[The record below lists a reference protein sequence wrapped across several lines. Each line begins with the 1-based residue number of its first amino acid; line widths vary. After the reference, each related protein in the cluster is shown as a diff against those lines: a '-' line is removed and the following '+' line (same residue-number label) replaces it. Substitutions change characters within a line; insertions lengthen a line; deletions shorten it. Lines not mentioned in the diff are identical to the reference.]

1 MKSYYGKAFVSN
13 DNEMFKEF
21 NIVGNPANIYIIDDD
36 ESITQEEKCSIGVRD
51 GKNDIPM
58 AVFVKKVKNT
68 DNCFD
73 ISYYQPS
80 GIQAYI
86 CGHGTLIASKVL
98 HDVYNLNNINFYYDL
113 GVYDI
118 RGGDKPKNNLI
129 EASVDDT
136 GKVMLKMDSYHY
148 ELIDKY
154 DENINNLIYL
164 LDIKKDD
171 IVDVI
176 KGIEFFDLTFVLK
189 SCECLRTRKPQFK
202 KMIPILKEMNIRNV
216 CFTAQSDLEK
226 FDFESRVFCPH
237 DDLNEDKV
245 CGSSNLTITKYWN
258 NKIHKNE
265 FQILF
270 PYRMM
275 SEEKL
280 IGGVQY
286 TKIMNDIIYI
296 GGYCSNY

>member
-1 MKSYYGKAFVSN
+1 M
-13 DNEMFKEF
+13 DTL
-21 NIVGNPANIYIIDDD
+21 NIVVIIL
-36 ESITQEEKCSIGVRD
+36 I
-51 GKNDIPM
+51 
-58 AVFVKKVKNT
+58 
-68 DNCFD
+68 
-73 ISYYQPS
+73 ISA
-80 GIQAYI
+80 GGLA
-86 CGHGTLIASKVL
+86 LVVL
-98 HDVYNLNNINFYYDL
+98 YNLNNINFCYDL

-296 GGYCSNY
+296 GGYCSNYQNLRMRKIDFLNSILKDKIDVGDAKTSKIKRSVLRKIFDK